1 MVKVIGKPT
10 QKVGAGPVGVT
21 VMMPVSGLSVAL
33 VAVKLG
39 KLPVPLAA
47 KPMAGLELVQVKVVP
62 ATLLANA
69 GNESTEPAQAE
80 LFEMGVT
87 TGIGLL
93 GTLTVAEVSHKLAS
107 VTFTV
112 YVPGVN
118 PAAVCVLCPP
128 GAHE

>member
-10 QKVGAGPVGVT
+10 QKVGAGPIGVT

-93 GTLTVAEVSHKLAS
+93 GTLTVAEVWHKLAS

-112 YVPGVN
+112 
-118 PAAVCVLCPP
+118 
-128 GAHE
+128 